1 MSRECSGLRPATPQ
15 VSKNGRELIS
25 QHPLCKLFLFQY
37 KSKPFVVLTAAR
49 PRAASAR
56 VVFVCVLLR
65 VREKEDARKGA
76 DAQAALSAEQIARQT
91 LLSVAPAPRLLAE
104 DGGGSPGPCGQM
116 GGVPGPGAGS
126 WQLSGSGR
134 FCSEKSPWALVRLV
148 ASLRRGVA
156 PSGAVSWEPREEGLP
171 SVPHRQDSRQRQTR
185 TLERFEGHKQCASV
199 FLGENEP

>member
-1 MSRECSGLRPATPQ
+1 MSRPAAPR

-49 PRAASAR
+49 PEGRFRSGGL
-56 VVFVCVLLR
+56 CVRLAQR
-65 VREKEDARKGA
+65 EREKEDARKGA

-156 PSGAVSWEPREEGLP
+156 PSGAVSWEPWEEGLP
-171 SVPHRQDSRQRQTR
+171 SVPHREDSRQRQTR